1 MLLRL
6 RGSEKDGFSPP
17 LRPSGFCLSGGAEQ
31 RPSRGSTKSGGC
43 EGGRAAVK
51 IRCLLGRSRLRR
63 KRGRLFLRL
72 GWRSQNER
80 PATRLI
86 GLTPLEL
93 FFECDCGEEVLN
105 SPVLAPAEGD
115 YEWQST
121 MWRLSEVVRAGMW
134 RRSGRANLGSKWVW
148 GGRDPSWVG
157 R

>member
-6 RGSEKDGFSPP
+6 RGSGKDGFWRP
-17 LRPSGFCLSGGAEQ
+17 LRPSELCLSVGTEQ
-31 RPSRGSTKSGGC
+31 GPSRGSTKSGGC

-93 FFECDCGEEVLN
+93 FSSVTAVRKYSTRRFWPCGR
-105 SPVLAPAEGD
+105 
-115 YEWQST
+115 
-121 MWRLSEVVRAGMW
+121 RLRVAKYDVAIVG
-134 RRSGRANLGSKWVW
+134 SGP
-148 GGRDPSWVG
+148 GGYVAAIR
-157 R
+157 